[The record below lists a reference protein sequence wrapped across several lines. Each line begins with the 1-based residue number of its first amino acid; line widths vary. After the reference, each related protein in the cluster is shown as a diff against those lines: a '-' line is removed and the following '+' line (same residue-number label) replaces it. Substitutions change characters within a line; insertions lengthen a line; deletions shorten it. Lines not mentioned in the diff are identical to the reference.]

1 VAQAMGR
8 RTLRTGDLVVPNTMG
23 RLLTMYDKA
32 GGGDTVGL
40 FSFGLYLGGE
50 LTPASTNKTTK
61 KHETISSALVLD
73 SKSMKY
79 GWVPRKF
86 LKRVD

>member
-1 VAQAMGR
+1 
-8 RTLRTGDLVVPNTMG
+8 
-23 RLLTMYDKA
+23 MYAKA

-40 FSFGLYLGGE
+40 FSFGIYLGGE
-50 LTPASTNKTTK
+50 LTPASTNRTSG

-79 GWVPRKF
+79 GWVQRKW
-86 LKRVD
+86 LKRAE